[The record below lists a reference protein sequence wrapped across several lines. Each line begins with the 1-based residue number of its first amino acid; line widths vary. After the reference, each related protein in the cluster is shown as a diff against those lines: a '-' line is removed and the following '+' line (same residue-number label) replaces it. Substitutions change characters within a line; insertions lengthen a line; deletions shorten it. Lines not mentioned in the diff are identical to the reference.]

1 MSALFLKPARFVLF
15 HSFFPVT
22 FKLRMI
28 STMVVLAPHGE
39 VAKSFPL
46 ARLTHMLLVSVDA
59 VAGLELLAKIL
70 PKTIGNCAAKICPG

>member
-1 MSALFLKPARFVLF
+1 
-15 HSFFPVT
+15 
-22 FKLRMI
+22 
-28 STMVVLAPHGE
+28 MVVLAPHGE

-70 PKTIGNCAAKICPG
+70 QKTIGNCAAKFCPG